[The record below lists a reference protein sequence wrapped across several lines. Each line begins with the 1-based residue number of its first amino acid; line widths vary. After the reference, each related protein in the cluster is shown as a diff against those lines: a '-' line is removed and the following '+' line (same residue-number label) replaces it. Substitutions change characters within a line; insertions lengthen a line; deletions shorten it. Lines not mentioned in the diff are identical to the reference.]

1 MNEIILNRGVEEIIT
16 RPHLEA
22 ALKSGKKLRVKLGID
37 PTKSDIHL
45 GHTVILRKLKQF
57 QDAGHKIIL
66 IIGDFTA
73 QIGDPSGQ
81 SAERQP
87 LTEKE
92 VKYNLKNYIRM
103 AGKVINVKKAEV
115 RYNGEWHKQG
125 LKNFLA
131 MTKAVSISQVMK
143 REDFQKRLN
152 AGGDVTVLES
162 LYAILQGY
170 DSVVIKADVELGG
183 TDQKLNLL
191 MGRRLQRHFGLP
203 EQDIMILPLIE
214 GTDGVRKMSKS
225 YDNYIG
231 LEDEPEE
238 MFGKAM
244 SIPDNL
250 IPKYFTL
257 LTDVDQ
263 PKNTGPYAA
272 KMLLAQTLVEMYHGE
287 KTALKAREEFV
298 KIFSKKEMPEELEE
312 LKIKN
317 KNIALIDLLL
327 QAGIPS
333 KSEARRLIDQGAVK
347 INEETKTNAQ
357 EKISLKGREVLKI
370 GKRRF
375 WKIVG

>member
-1 MNEIILNRGVEEIIT
+1 MIKRILTRGVEEIIVKS
-16 RPHLEA
+16 HLEG
-22 ALKSGKKLRVKLGID
+22 LLRSGKKLRVKLGID

-103 AGKVINVKKAEV
+103 AGNVINVKKAEV

-225 YDNYIG
+225 YGNTIPLFATRG
-231 LEDEPEE
+231 EIED
-238 MFGKAM
+238 AVM
-244 SIPDNL
+244 SIVTDSNVTGAGG
-250 IPKYFTL
+250 IPPNIYNIHKLFKNEAD
-257 LTDVDQ
+257 LTPLYDAHKGQ
-263 PKNTGPYAA
+263 YK
-272 KMLLAQTLVEMYHGE
+272 
-287 KTALKAREEFV
+287 ALKEALIEDIDAFLKPMRERRAQ
-298 KIFSKKEMPEELEE
+298 
-312 LKIKN
+312 LKINTDKVLEILKN
-317 KNIALIDLLL
+317 GAERAGKQADAKLL
-327 QAGIPS
+327 
-333 KSEARRLIDQGAVK
+333 EVK
-347 INEETKTNAQ
+347 
-357 EKISLKGREVLKI
+357 KII
-370 GKRRF
+370 G
-375 WKIVG
+375 VTP